1 MNEEQK
7 KKEERMGN
15 KRKKEQTL
23 IGKMRKEMVWEKGR
37 KWKKGNPNK
46 DCERRRH

>member
-23 IGKMRKEMVWEKGR
+23 IGKMRKEIVWEKGG
-37 KWKKGNPNK
+37 KWKKRKP
-46 DCERRRH
+46 

>member
-23 IGKMRKEMVWEKGR
+23 IGSIGSSVVVEQRGR
-37 KWKKGNPNK
+37 I
-46 DCERRRH
+46 ERRKLISGCIVKLI